1 MQVRAC
7 SSAWDS
13 DPRQAPDD
21 HQRRLGAPPAGTTS
35 PPNSTWY
42 HAETRYK
49 EWGCC
54 LHFGRVLLAP
64 SFYKRNTLQSGGRTH
79 AHQSSNPTCPFGITT
94 LHLHSSTMLDACLLQ
109 PHGAIYS
116 QSRALRSWRSDDT
129 VTTWSWDLQTCARIK
144 ATPSL
149 PCLATSLIASA
160 SLMPEPRYKVT

>member
-79 AHQSSNPTCPFGITT
+79 AHQSSNPTCPWHVGLLLCTFIAQQCSMLASSSLTVLFIARAGPCEAGEVMT
-94 LHLHSSTMLDACLLQ
+94 LS
-109 PHGAIYS
+109 
-116 QSRALRSWRSDDT
+116 
-129 VTTWSWDLQTCARIK
+129 
-144 ATPSL
+144 
-149 PCLATSLIASA
+149 
-160 SLMPEPRYKVT
+160 PRGPGTYRHVHE